1 MITEKVLLNKAIYY
15 APRGEVRLILLGN
28 IISRNFLS
36 PFDKLIGIIGDS
48 GSGKSLLIKGIFP
61 GLNLT
66 NDDEGI
72 YRRPLP
78 LLEDYERNSFYEYIY
93 HVDMRFELAFTP
105 IYLLAEAI
113 LRALDKDKK
122 IVIEHFE
129 LIYPYL
135 GRNADI
141 LIGIGEEVIVVRPNI
156 FGPEPQEIVEIV
168 FNSLPYRLQAHTA
181 EDITGLVLEEYGY
194 SRLIEAHSDIKHGFI
209 ISLKEKPLLD
219 VSFIE
224 EEVRKYLKKNLSV
237 SYYNHQHIKIGEK
250 IVRCTGPR
258 LHVKN
263 TEEIKE
269 FYLLPE
275 YIYSP
280 LENCYLLVGFVSI
293 DEYNKILN
301 KFYKKGKKYGKSG

>member
-1 MITEKVLLNKAIYY
+1 MKLEKVLLNKAIYY

-28 IISRNFLS
+28 VISHNFLS
-36 PFDKLIGIIGDS
+36 PFDKLIGIVGDS

-78 LLEDYERNSFYEYIY
+78 LLEDFERNNFYEYIY
-93 HVDMRFELAFTP
+93 HVDIRFEMAFTP
-105 IYLLAEAI
+105 IYLLGEAI
-113 LRALDKDKK
+113 LKALERDKK
-122 IVIEHFE
+122 VVVEHFE
-129 LIYPYL
+129 IIYPYIK
-135 GRNADI
+135 RNADI

-168 FNSLPYRLQAHTA
+168 FKSLPYRLKAHTA

-194 SRLIEAHSDIKHGFI
+194 SRLIEAHSDIKHGFVI
-209 ISLKEKPLLD
+209 TLKEKPLLD
-219 VSFIE
+219 IPFIE
-224 EEVRKYLKKNLSV
+224 EEVKKYLRKNLDV
-237 SYYNHQHIKIGEK
+237 SYYDHQHIKIGEK
-250 IVRCTGPR
+250 IVKCTGPR

-269 FYLLPE
+269 FYLFPE
-275 YIYSP
+275 YIYSSF
-280 LENCYLLVGFVSI
+280 ENCYLLVGFVSRE
-293 DEYNKILN
+293 EYNKILIKFN
-301 KFYKKGKKYGKSG
+301 KKKEKL